1 MLKKALR
8 VLEPTLVCFPNLY
21 MIYRYF
27 YNAIFPWCKD
37 YFDIVQDSAF
47 FYFTIPFFVGLFEYK
62 RHNRLRFYLWELGP
76 FILLMLYLIIGL
88 WPYWGEIIQML
99 LTSAGIMDEA

>member
-1 MLKKALR
+1 MRFFHGVRIILI
-8 VLEPTLVCFPNLY
+8 LY
-21 MIYRYF
+21 RIQR
-27 YNAIFPWCKD
+27 
-37 YFDIVQDSAF
+37 F
-47 FYFTIPFFVGLFEYK
+47 FILQSLFFVGLFEYK